1 MNRLVRNLSATL
13 LALTATQTP
22 LLFGAPQAV
31 AETREFYI
39 VSVHYDGVTNP
50 KGDATHG
57 PEPFPD
63 KPFASTNGMWV
74 KGPQPNGDWAVRA
87 FVFDPAQVTVQQ
99 GDEVRLVF
107 VGIHGGG
114 HTIVVDGVDKPVSVK
129 RGTTQTVSFKADKP
143 GLISY
148 TCTDH
153 PPSMKGQ
160 VVVLPKN

>member
-1 MNRLVRNLSATL
+1 MNRLGKRVGTALLSIA
-13 LALTATQTP
+13 ATQVP
-22 LLFGAPQAV
+22 FMLGAPQAA
-31 AETREFYI
+31 AETREFHI
-39 VSVHYDGVTNP
+39 VTVHYDGMTNL
-50 KGDATHG
+50 KGDATHT
-57 PEPFPD
+57 PEAFPE

-107 VGIHGGG
+107 IGIHGGG
-114 HTIVVDGVDKPVSVK
+114 HTIVVEGAEKPVVVK
-129 RGTTQTVSFKADKP
+129 RGTTQTVTFKADKP

-148 TCTDH
+148 ICTDH